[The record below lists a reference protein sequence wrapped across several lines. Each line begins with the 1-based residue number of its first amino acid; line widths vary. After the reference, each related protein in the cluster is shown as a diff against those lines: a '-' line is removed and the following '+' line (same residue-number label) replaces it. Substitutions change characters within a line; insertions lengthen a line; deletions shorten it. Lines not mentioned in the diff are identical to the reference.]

1 MAHALKQEADGA
13 GAGMSEDLAGKRLD
27 SARELH
33 GGGSAGGGDLE
44 ARAVELVLELAAL
57 ILVVSCVVRFSPENP

>member
-1 MAHALKQEADGA
+1 
-13 GAGMSEDLAGKRLD
+13 MSEDLAGKRLD

-57 ILVVSCVVRFSPENP
+57 LVASCAKVRQKSREIL